1 MNIKLAVAISL
12 GASSL
17 ALFGMANVANA
28 AEANPPLN
36 QPNPVVNPA
45 DNGDDGN
52 TPKTPEEAKKKVD
65 EASEKLKDAT
75 KNREQIS
82 EQVDKKKKAIDDA
95 TNQLGESHE
104 KDIEKVNSTIE
115 EDSSK
120 KSTLEKDLENKK
132 KSRDSVDKDLKEK
145 KESEKQSDKRLEDID
160 ARTKAHSNAVAAEAS
175 AREKLDNAKKTLE
188 KDEKSLSDANNS
200 RSEHAESLNNAKKEA
215 KKFELTDTEKEQIS
229 KLENDIRNSEGDVAK
244 IDTKG
249 EATKLYN
256 AYEEEVS
263 KALSQKNLTRK
274 TFTDFLEYM
283 FERDKAKLKPGSY
296 AYADY
301 EAAIKIMKG
310 ETVPKQSFAKDAGS
324 IGGGVG
330 SAAAIQFNEA
340 KSPSYYNPDIN
351 HRPFAA
357 GNLYQIQQTL
367 DCYKVINKAR
377 KELGEEPLR
386 ISLRTIAE
394 NVVTLSRHSNALVK
408 TGYNSVVDGPG
419 FLSNAGVSEKHSTR
433 INKDLYETAK
443 SVMDDIRDKKTF
455 TDKNGKVHTLKSGIT
470 VDNILFDGKDDI
482 FEGEDSKS
490 ATEELN
496 NKLVLYKNSIAKT
509 SVGFG
514 LAYSSDVELYG
525 GYDFFRTQN
534 TPGMSIGQQ
543 SCYLDEHNNQTCVKD
558 PDITFDGI
566 IDLPVTVDDFVN
578 SFNEYVKTEITAKN
592 ETIVPDNID
601 KLKLAENRLGSKLV
615 DADVN
620 EIKHFK
626 DITGNRVK
634 IDKIKQKESSPEAIK
649 ANKLVEDLTKA
660 ISKDE
665 EAIASANKSLDASRP
680 AFSEANN
687 LYNKAKDNLNSNP
700 EVPSSEI
707 NEAKTLA
714 SELKETISSLTNKL
728 GQIDSEINS
737 TESEV
742 NTLDTNIKDNQKKLE
757 SLRTLQK
764 TYNENSAK
772 IASMKSEY
780 NDLTSK
786 LELAKKAENEAKE
799 NLSKANKV
807 YQKLLLEN
815 PVTPPAPKPV
825 DPVTPVTPPAPK
837 PVEPVEPVN
846 PVTPPAPK
854 PVDPVTPV
862 TPPAPNPVVPP
873 APKPVEP
880 VNPVTPPAPAP
891 EPPAPKPVEPVNP
904 VTPHAPKPVEPVN
917 PVTPPAPSPNPVV
930 PVVDTTDSSDVNA
943 GGVYEVPDISIDDI
957 DLSVIDLSDIDVN
970 DTDTTDNVNQTED
983 DYSSYVDDIDLSDIN
998 LDDDTSPNVVSSE
1011 NDDIDMDDIDL
1022 SGIDLDGISSYS
1034 TESANVSSVDDINF
1048 DDINIDYVEVDDDDV
1063 NIDDI
1068 DLSGIDLDDDASA
1081 NGNSYGS
1088 DDTSTNNMDS
1098 GWSRILNY

>member
-28 AEANPPLN
+28 AEANPPLT
-36 QPNPVVNPA
+36 PSTPVVNPA
-45 DNGDDGN
+45 DNNDDGN

-75 KNREQIS
+75 KNKEQIS
-82 EQVDKKKKAIDDA
+82 KQVDEKKKAIEDA

-104 KDIEKVNSTIE
+104 KDIEKVNNAIE
-115 EDSSK
+115 GDSSK

-132 KSRDSVDKDLKEK
+132 QSRDSIDNDLKEK
-145 KESEKQSDKRLEDID
+145 KANEEKNNKHLADID
-160 ARTKAHSNAVAAEAS
+160 ARTNAHSNAVTAEAS

-283 FERDKAKLKPGSY
+283 FERDKAKLNLKPGSY

-310 ETVPKQSFAKDAGS
+310 ETVPKQAFQKDPKGNA
-324 IGGGVG
+324 GGGVQ
-330 SAAAIQFNEA
+330 SAAAIQFLEA
-340 KSPSYYNPDIN
+340 KSPSYYNPDMN

-367 DCYKVINKAR
+367 ECYKVINNER
-377 KELGEEPLR
+377 EELGEKPLN

-394 NVVTLSRHSNALVK
+394 NVVTLSRHSIETVRNDYANLVN
-408 TGYNSVVDGPG
+408 TSG
-419 FLSNAGVSEKHSTR
+419 FMWNGNISKSHSAHL
-433 INKDLYETAK
+433 NESFYETAK
-443 SVMDDIRDKKTF
+443 ALINEIKTKGTF
-455 TDKNGKVHTLKSGIT
+455 TDKNKKVHKLKSGIT
-470 VDNILFDGKDDI
+470 VDNILFDSKDDI
-482 FEGEDSKS
+482 FEGEDSKL
-490 ATEELN
+490 ATAELN
-496 NKLVLYKNSIAKT
+496 NKLVIYKNSILKD
-509 SVGFG
+509 SIGFG
-514 LAYSSDVELYG
+514 FAYSSDIESYG
-525 GYDFFRTQN
+525 GYELLRNQD
-534 TPGMSIGQQ
+534 TPSFANIK
-543 SCYLDEHNNQTCVKD
+543 QTFCHTDGGKEVCEEG
-558 PDITFDGI
+558 PEVTFDGI
-566 IDLPVTVDDFVN
+566 IDLPITVDDFVN
-578 SFNEYVKTEITAKN
+578 SFNEYVRTEITAKG
-592 ETIVPDNID
+592 ETIVPNNID
-601 KLKLAENRLGSKLV
+601 KLKSAENRLGSKLV

-649 ANKLVEDLTKA
+649 ASKLVEDITAAIKA
-660 ISKDE
+660 DDQ
-665 EAIASANKSLDASRP
+665 AINSANERLAVSRP
-680 AFSEANN
+680 AVSAADNS
-687 LYNKAKDNLNSNP
+687 YNQAKANLNSNP
-700 EVPSSEI
+700 EVSSKEI
-707 NEAKTLA
+707 SEAKSLA
-714 SELKETISSLTNKL
+714 SELKEKISSLTNELNK
-728 GQIDSEINS
+728 INSEINS
-737 TESEV
+737 TEGEV
-742 NTLDTNIKDNQKKLE
+742 NTLDTNIKNNQQKLE
-757 SLRTLQK
+757 SLKTLQK

-807 YQKLLLEN
+807 YKKLLLEN
-815 PVTPPAPKPV
+815 PVTPPAPSPVTPPAPSPVTPPAPSPVTPPAPSPVTPPAPEPVNPVTPPAPNPVTPPAPSPVTPPAPKPV
-825 DPVTPVTPPAPK
+825 DPVTP
-837 PVEPVEPVN
+837 
-846 PVTPPAPK
+846 
-854 PVDPVTPV
+854 
-862 TPPAPNPVVPP
+862 PAPNPVVPP
-873 APKPVEP
+873 APEPNPVQ
-880 VNPVTPPAPAP
+880 PVTPPAPAP
-891 EPPAPKPVEPVNP
+891 EPVA
-904 VTPHAPKPVEPVN
+904 
-917 PVTPPAPSPNPVV
+917 
-930 PVVDTTDSSDVNA
+930 PVVDTTDNIGVNA

-957 DLSVIDLSDIDVN
+957 DLSGIDLSDIDVN
-970 DTDTTDNVNQTED
+970 NTDTTDNVNQTED
-983 DYSSYVDDIDLSDIN
+983 DYSSYVDDIDLSGIN
-998 LDDDTSPNVVSSE
+998 LDDDTSSNVVSSE
-1011 NDDIDMDDIDL
+1011 NDDTDIDDIDL

-1048 DDINIDYVEVDDDDV
+1048 DDINIDYVDVDDDDV

-1068 DLSGIDLDDDASA
+1068 DLSGIDFADDAPA
-1081 NGNSYGS
+1081 NVNSYGS

-1098 GWSRILNY
+1098 GWRRILNY